1 MISDMKGKAFSEVRN
16 IVTDIKGLVYKG
28 SQNFKQ
34 NRGNILLT
42 SEFRGKAFS
51 EVINIVTDIKGLVY
65 KGSQNFI

>member
-1 MISDMKGKAFSEVRN
+1 MTSEFRARPFSEVRN

-42 SEFRGKAFS
+42 FERISFERGNWKNGEGIEIGF
-51 EVINIVTDIKGLVY
+51 
-65 KGSQNFI
+65 